1 MNMNKF
7 KPIYLFIL
15 ILIASTLACSI
26 SGISKQAQS
35 VEQTAQAIKTD
46 VGGIVSAGDALLNTA
61 QALETQH
68 PGILET
74 VKAFPTQGAPM
85 ISTIQ
90 AVATNNPGLV
100 KTAQA
105 FIEQEIPTGEAP
117 LDIPIYNRDQAQ
129 NYFGSSQYIFYITP
143 SDYAQILDF
152 YKTQMVSNGWQY
164 LESDSQEYA
173 NAAQLNY
180 FKDNRIATINLSFNP
195 LNNTTVV
202 VISMGS

>member
-1 MNMNKF
+1 
-7 KPIYLFIL
+7 
-15 ILIASTLACSI
+15 
-26 SGISKQAQS
+26 
-35 VEQTAQAIKTD
+35 
-46 VGGIVSAGDALLNTA
+46 
-61 QALETQH
+61 
-68 PGILET
+68 
-74 VKAFPTQGAPM
+74 M

-90 AVATNNPGLV
+90 AVTTNNPGLV
-100 KTAQA
+100 MTAQA

-143 SDYAQILDF
+143 SDYSQILDF

-164 LESDSQEYA
+164 LESDSHEYA

-180 FKDNRIATINLSFNP
+180 FKDNRIATINLSINP

>member
-1 MNMNKF
+1 MNKF